1 MLDIGLIAT
10 IGFIHLVALISPGP
24 DFVVACRNTLLY
36 SRAIGIYTAIGFGL
50 GIMVHISY
58 AVFGLSWLITNHS
71 FVFAIIQYMGAAY
84 LIYIGVQS
92 FSNFESKVNSNT
104 SVSSLSIEAVKAVRI
119 GLITNVLNPKAT
131 LFFLSLF
138 SSMLTPDVSNASLI
152 VLSILLVGST
162 MLWFSIVALL
172 ISHPRFTAVLKRYEK
187 TVQQF
192 FGVLLIGIGGFIVV
206 ASLIDI
212 S

>member
-1 MLDIGLIAT
+1 MLDLGLIVT

-36 SRAIGIYTAIGFGL
+36 SRATGIYTAIGFGL
-50 GIMVHISY
+50 GILVHISY
-58 AVFGLSWLITNHS
+58 AVFGLSWLIANHA

-92 FSNFESKVNSNT
+92 LRDFESKVESNT
-104 SVSSLSIEAVKAVRI
+104 TASSYSMAAVKAVRI
-119 GLITNVLNPKAT
+119 GFITNVLNPKAT

-138 SSMLTPDVSNASLI
+138 SSMLTPAVSNASLI
-152 VLSILLVGST
+152 ALSILLVGST

-172 ISHPRFTAVLKRYEK
+172 ISHPRFTVVLKRYEK

-206 ASLIDI
+206 ASLIDM
-212 S
+212 